1 MALQTYLVEH
11 YRPGFTAERLQEWAA
26 RVRVTSAG
34 MAREGEPVRYLGS
47 TVVPADESLLCL
59 LEAPSDEHVRAV
71 YARAGVPFERLT
83 AVISDETPS
92 REDGRSTTTTRP
104 QRQQRAHPPGGH
116 MFTSRIHRRTVICA
130 IVCALL
136 ASALT
141 SVAPAGANERSQTAG
156 ALAQERYYSSF
167 GNPGTTDAATAA
179 AKAQERYY
187 SSYGAPDPLTVAQA
201 PEPSDDAQWLPI
213 ALSVSLALAIL
224 AASATAARRLRIR
237 RRAARITA

>member
-1 MALQTYLVEH
+1 MALQSYLVEH

-26 RVRVTSAG
+26 RVRATSAG

-47 TVVPADESLLCL
+47 TVVPDDESLLCL
-59 LEAPSDEHVRAV
+59 LEAPTDEHVRAV

-83 AVISDETPS
+83 AVISDDTPS
-92 REDGRSTTTTRP
+92 GATTTP
-104 QRQQRAHPPGGH
+104 EGH
-116 MFTSRIHRRTVICA
+116 MFTSRTHRRTVICA

-141 SVAPAGANERSQTAG
+141 GVAPAGASERAG

-167 GNPGTTDAATAA
+167 GQPDTTDARTSA

-187 SSYGAPDPLTVAQA
+187 SSYGASDPLTVAPS

-213 ALSVSLALAIL
+213 ALLVSVALAIL
-224 AASATAARRLRIR
+224 AASATLARRLRVR
-237 RRAARITA
+237 RRTARVTT